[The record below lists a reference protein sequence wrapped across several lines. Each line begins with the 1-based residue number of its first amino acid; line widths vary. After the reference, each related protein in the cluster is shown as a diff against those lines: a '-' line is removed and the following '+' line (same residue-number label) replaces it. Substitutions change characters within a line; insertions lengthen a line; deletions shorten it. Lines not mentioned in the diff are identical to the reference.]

1 MNYTDEDI
9 RAYVKSDKSLDG
21 EDYVAL
27 CNNEKTFLETNN
39 FFDSSD
45 VNIRNIVMALFSN
58 YLSNGSYAYI
68 PEAFNNGKKG
78 QEQIYCF
85 FYKIKDGLYLNF
97 KNKGNNHFFLEIW
110 NNRSGKPEI
119 IELNSLAIEN
129 QHNNLC
135 FFHTVE
141 FFMAALDI
149 IKKEGDINK
158 EKIEQ
163 YIIEPFKKNKE
174 ALIKQYKD
182 NESRIRLYT
191 LALLKVSIELERN
204 IYGEIDGKG
213 AAKDVRD
220 KSYLKLFFPSPI
232 YEKFKKIKKLND
244 LRVYLINRIRENSPL
259 LGVVEKQLNV
269 EKLEQKMTENEIIET
284 IKLDDLIQLYKYI
297 RDESYG
303 SCTRFLNTYRAFF
316 KDEQSLP
323 EKQQDFLNY
332 IKKNKNTIEQKIY
345 QKIKE
350 LSGYP
355 IITSQ
360 DEQSTKKLVS
370 MKPTYL
376 AGRTEKQNPPAKKE
390 RPHVTFSFSP
400 EYVNM
405 RKKYHTPPSA
415 PQPNKQE
422 HKGEILRINQQQ
434 KTHKNPTLDKQVR
447 VSDELNNTPPIKS
460 GQEENNKFKSVEY
473 YKKLLEQHKEKMRQR
488 NAERQKNAKY
498 NPNYKPS
505 NTKSQVPEQQSNKGK
520 TQLIRKIITEATK
533 EIRKNPNNKNISDT
547 VKHLRNM
554 VIVNVLYIGLSKEK
568 SENIIKKYFNEKY
581 PEQLKPM
588 LLALGYALAENK
600 QTYIEDVIN
609 ISRTVKPTA
618 QAICT
623 LEGFINLYKTIDPNN
638 QDNIKRLYDS
648 LSFIKRLR
656 TIEDRRRI
664 HTELDDAESHIFR
677 KNTYLVPIKA

>member
-45 VNIRNIVMALFSN
+45 VNIRNIVMALFSD

-259 LGVVEKQLNV
+259 LGAIKKQLNV

-303 SCTRFLNTYRAFF
+303 SCTIFLNTYREFF

-323 EKQQDFLNY
+323 ERQRDFLDY

-345 QKIKE
+345 KKIKE
-350 LSGYP
+350 LTNYP
-355 IITSQ
+355 AITLEEKQ
-360 DEQSTKKLVS
+360 LIKKLIS
-370 MKPTYL
+370 TEQTYL
-376 AGRTEKQNPPAKKE
+376 SGQTEKQSPPAKKE
-390 RPHVTFSFSP
+390 RPHVTFSFPP

-405 RKKYHTPPSA
+405 KKKYHTPPSA

-422 HKGEILRINQQQ
+422 HKGEILHINQQQ
-434 KTHKNPTLDKQVR
+434 KTHKNPTIDKQAR

-460 GQEENNKFKSVEY
+460 KQEENNNFKSVVER
-473 YKKLLEQHKEKMRQR
+473 YKKLLEQYRLQR
-488 NAERQKNAKY
+488 KQGYGNNYEPSDMKPQVQEQWNNERKK
-498 NPNYKPS
+498 
-505 NTKSQVPEQQSNKGK
+505 QSIK
-520 TQLIRKIITEATK
+520 TIITETVK
-533 EIRKNPNNKNISDT
+533 EIRKNPNNKNINDT
-547 VKHLRNM
+547 IKYLRNM
-554 VIVNVLYIGLSKEK
+554 VIVNILYISLSKEK
-568 SENIIKKYFNEKY
+568 SENIIKKYSNGNY
-581 PEQLKPM
+581 PEQLKPT
-588 LLALGYALAENK
+588 LLTLGYILVENK
-600 QTYIEDVIN
+600 QTYIENIIN
-609 ISRTVKPTA
+609 TFRTAKPTN
-618 QAICT
+618 QNIYI
-623 LEGFINLYKTIDPNN
+623 LEGFINLYKTTDPKN
-638 QDNIKRLYDS
+638 QDNIKRLYGI

-656 TIEDRRRI
+656 TIEKQGRI
-664 HTELDDAESHIFR
+664 HTELDDAEVNVFKKKTSYPI
-677 KNTYLVPIKA
+677 PIKA

>member
-1 MNYTDEDI
+1 MNYADEDI

-21 EDYVAL
+21 V
-27 CNNEKTFLETNN
+27 NN
-39 FFDSSD
+39 FRWYSKEETSLKKGNYFTLD
-45 VNIRNIVMALFSN
+45 NIGMEGMVMALFSN
-58 YLSNGSYAYI
+58 YNNNNLYAYR
-68 PEAFNNGKKG
+68 PEISYGANRF
-78 QEQIYCF
+78 CF
-85 FYKIKDGLYLNF
+85 FYKIKEGLYLNF
-97 KNKGNNHFFLEIW
+97 KNENDTHFVLEIW
-110 NNRSGKPEI
+110 DERNGKPEI
-119 IELNSLAIEN
+119 IKLDSLSLGN
-129 QHNNLC
+129 QYNNLC
-135 FFHTVE
+135 FFHTIE

-163 YIIEPFKKNKE
+163 YIVEPFKKNKDT
-174 ALIKQYKD
+174 LIKQYEN

-191 LALLKVSIELERN
+191 LALVKVSKELDRY
-204 IYGEIDGKG
+204 IYDEINNTNLK
-213 AAKDVRD
+213 KDVRD
-220 KSYLKLFFPSPI
+220 RSYLESFFSPST
-232 YEKFKKIKKLND
+232 YEKFEKIKKLND

-269 EKLEQKMTENEIIET
+269 EKLEQKMTEDGIIET

-390 RPHVTFSFSP
+390 RPHVTFSLPP
-400 EYVNM
+400 EDSWIQQ
-405 RKKYHTPPSA
+405 RKT
-415 PQPNKQE
+415 NGQE
-422 HKGEILRINQQQ
+422 HRKNAFPSEQQQ
-434 KTHKNPTLDKQVR
+434 KVHKGK
-447 VSDELNNTPPIKS
+447 LNDTPPTELK
-460 GQEENNKFKSVEY
+460 QEKNNNFKSVEY

-547 VKHLRNM
+547 IKHLKNV

-618 QAICT
+618 QTICT

-677 KNTYLVPIKA
+677 KNNISRSYKSIN

>member
-9 RAYVKSDKSLDG
+9 RTYVKSDKSLDG

-45 VNIRNIVMALFSN
+45 VNIRNIVMALFSD

-259 LGVVEKQLNV
+259 LGAIKKQLNV

-303 SCTRFLNTYRAFF
+303 SCTMFLNTYRAFF

-323 EKQQDFLNY
+323 ERQRDFLDY

-345 QKIKE
+345 KKIKE
-350 LSGYP
+350 LTNYP
-355 IITSQ
+355 TITLEEKQ
-360 DEQSTKKLVS
+360 LIKKLIS
-370 MKPTYL
+370 TEQTYL
-376 AGRTEKQNPPAKKE
+376 SGQTEKQSPPAKKE
-390 RPHVTFSFSP
+390 RPHVTFSFPP

-405 RKKYHTPPSA
+405 KKKYHTPPSA

-422 HKGEILRINQQQ
+422 HKGEILLINQQQ
-434 KTHKNPTLDKQVR
+434 KTHKNPTIDKQAR

-460 GQEENNKFKSVEY
+460 RQEENNKFKSVEY
-473 YKKLLEQHKEKMRQR
+473 YKKLLEQYKEKMPQR

-498 NPNYKPS
+498 SPNYKPS
-505 NTKSQVPEQQSNKGK
+505 NIKSQAPEQQSNKEK
-520 TQLIRKIITEATK
+520 TQLIRKIITEVIK
-533 EIRKNPNNKNISDT
+533 EIHKNPNNKNISDT
-547 VKHLRNM
+547 IKHLRSV
-554 VIVNVLYIGLSKEK
+554 VIVNLLYIGLSKEK

-600 QTYIEDVIN
+600 QTYIENVIN
-609 ISRTVKPTA
+609 TSRTVKPTT
-618 QAICT
+618 QTICT

-638 QDNIKRLYDS
+638 QDNTKRLYDS

-664 HTELDDAESHIFR
+664 HTELDDAEAHIFR
-677 KNTYLVPIKA
+677 KNTHLVPIKA